1 MQILKFSIIIF
12 CALGIL
18 GLVIESPIISIV
30 TATSSPSPSPSPS
43 PLSPQ
48 DSTEIS
54 DSINDSALANL
65 SKALQEDKEDGDQ
78 NGGENWDRAIGS
90 LEDEMGFSV
99 DDDVEEALMNITE
112 VHLNNMSTQ

>member
-18 GLVIESPIISIV
+18 GLLIESPIISIV
-30 TATSSPSPSPSPS
+30 TATSSPSPSPL

-90 LEDEMGFSV
+90 LEDEMGFPV

-112 VHLNNMSTQ
+112 VHLNNMSIK

>member
-1 MQILKFSIIIF
+1 MQILRFSIIIF

-18 GLVIESPIISIV
+18 GLLIESPIISIV
-30 TATSSPSPSPSPS
+30 AATSSPSPSPLP
-43 PLSPQ
+43 PQ

>member
-18 GLVIESPIISIV
+18 GLLIESPIISIV
-30 TATSSPSPSPSPS
+30 TATSSPSSS
-43 PLSPQ
+43 PLPPQ
-48 DSTEIS
+48 HSTEIS